1 MAAKCSRA
9 PHAEYARYT
18 NGQRDIIFLLIRTT
32 GTAFTVEWEKVVLQD
47 KPDAGSFTFQVTLHQ
62 NGDIVFVYS
71 DIPMKIDH
79 IEDTMHPV
87 KVGVSDAYIMDRTV
101 FCECALSR
109 SLPNLSA
116 RPLDDCVIVAA
127 AFIAR

>member
-1 MAAKCSRA
+1 MNR
-9 PHAEYARYT
+9 
-18 NGQRDIIFLLIRTT
+18 QRDIIFLLILTA

-47 KPDAGSFTFQVTLHQ
+47 KPGAGSFTFQVTLHQ

-71 DIPMKIDH
+71 DIPMKIDD

-101 FCECALSR
+101 FCECALSCL
-109 SLPNLSA
+109 LPNLST
-116 RPLDDCVIVAA
+116 RPLDDCVTVAA
-127 AFIAR
+127 TFVAR